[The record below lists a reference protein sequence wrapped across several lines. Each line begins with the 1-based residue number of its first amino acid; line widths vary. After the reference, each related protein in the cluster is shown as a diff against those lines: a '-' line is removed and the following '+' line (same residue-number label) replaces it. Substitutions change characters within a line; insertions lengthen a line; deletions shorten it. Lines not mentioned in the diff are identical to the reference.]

1 MDSYFMLFLQVTK
14 SLPVGGNSW
23 KFYVSVWRLHS
34 LLVVVAKLFHLGAGD
49 DSNHQ
54 GMKIDRGYI
63 SPYFITDTKAW
74 PQRLIG
80 WVALLRSGM

>member
-1 MDSYFMLFLQVTK
+1 VDHELEIVEAFPAWRAISCYFYKLRI
-14 SLPVGGNSW
+14 VGGNSW
-23 KFYVSVWRLHS
+23 NFYVSVW
-34 LLVVVAKLFHLGAGD
+34 GAGD